1 MSDTAAPAR
10 TFMRAVEY
18 WVPGRDRTTLEFG
31 GGLYGAATR
40 FAAVS
45 REMVFGRGEGLP
57 GRAWEAGH
65 PVVLKDLQQPAFRRA
80 AAARAAGLT
89 SGIAVPIFAGEFLT
103 SVLVIFCADDEAH
116 AGAIEVWHNDPA
128 QGREMR
134 LHDGYYGRTGDA
146 FELVSRS
153 VGFRCGHGL
162 PGMAWE
168 AGVPVFIDDLG
179 HSQRFLRAD
188 SAVKVGINRGFAM
201 PCSSPRGDHW
211 VLAFLSALAT
221 PMARRFE
228 VWNPDRRAGLSERLV
243 RSGGFCEREGL
254 LPAVV
259 EGGIERGQGAIGQA
273 FLTGAPSLSDAAASE
288 PGGVGAAAAACEV
301 QQLVALPV
309 LQGGRLMAVVA
320 WFF

>member
-1 MSDTAAPAR
+1 MSGAEKTAAR

-31 GGLYGAATR
+31 GGLYGTATR
-40 FAAVS
+40 FAAIS

-57 GRAWEAGH
+57 GHAWEAGH
-65 PVVLKDLQQPAFRRA
+65 PVVLKDLQSPLFRRA

-89 SGIAVPIFAGEFLT
+89 SGIALPIFAGEFLT
-103 SVLVIFCADDEAH
+103 SVLVIFCSDDEDH

-128 QGREMR
+128 AGREMR
-134 LHDGYYGRTGDA
+134 LHDGYYGSTGDA

-179 HSQRFLRAD
+179 HAQRFLRGD
-188 SAVKVGINRGFAM
+188 SAVKVGINRGFAL
-201 PCSSPRGDHW
+201 PCSTPRAGHW

-221 PMARRFE
+221 PIARRFE
-228 VWNPDRRAGLSERLV
+228 VWNPDGTRERLV
-243 RSGGFCEREGL
+243 RSGGFCEQAGL
-254 LPAVV
+254 LGAITDT
-259 EGGIERGQGAIGQA
+259 GIERGQGAIGQA
-273 FLTGAPSLSDAAASE
+273 FMTGSPALSDAAESE
-288 PGGVGAAAAACEV
+288 PGAVGAGAVACGV
-301 QQLVALPV
+301 HQLVALPV
-309 LQGGRLMAVVA
+309 LQGGRLSAVVA
-320 WFF
+320 WYF

>member
-1 MSDTAAPAR
+1 MDATTTTPSR

-45 REMVFGRGEGLP
+45 RQMVFGRGEGLP
-57 GRAWEAGH
+57 GHAWEAGH
-65 PVVLKDLQQPAFRRA
+65 PVVLKDLQHPMFRRA
-80 AAARAAGLT
+80 AAARAAGFT
-89 SGIAVPIFAGEFLT
+89 SGIALPIFAGEFLT
-103 SVLVIFCADDEAH
+103 SVLVIYCGDDDHH

-128 QGREMR
+128 AGREMR
-134 LHDGYYGRTGDA
+134 LHDGYYGSTGDA

-188 SAVKVGINRGFAM
+188 SAVKVGISRGFAL
-201 PCSSPRGDHW
+201 PCSSPRAGNW

-221 PMARRFE
+221 PIARRFE
-228 VWNPDRRAGLSERLV
+228 VWNPDATREQLV
-243 RSGGFCEREGL
+243 RSGGFCEQAGL
-254 LPAVV
+254 VGALT
-259 EGGIERGQGAIGQA
+259 EGGIERGQGAVGQA
-273 FLTGAPSLSDAAASE
+273 FLTGSPAVSEVAQSE
-288 PGGVGAAAAACEV
+288 PGAVGAGARACGV

-309 LQGGRLMAVVA
+309 LQGGRLSAVVA
-320 WFF
+320 WYF